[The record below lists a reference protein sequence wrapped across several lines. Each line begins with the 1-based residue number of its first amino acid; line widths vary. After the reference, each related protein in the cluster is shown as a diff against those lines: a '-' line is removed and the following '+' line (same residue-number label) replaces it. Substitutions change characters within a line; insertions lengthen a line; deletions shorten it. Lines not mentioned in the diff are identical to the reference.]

1 MAGQCTKPLDPCNRN
16 PALDPPRYRGLCFVR
31 APHTTGLVQEQGQ
44 FGSTFQSQEHG
55 DEAHAQLGRDE
66 LDEGDDVSPTPMTAY
81 DPQGPSVNT
90 MRRDTMTSQIS
101 SSPSTQYSVNP
112 ASEWDASSYNQSY
125 GSGAYSPPTRTGSL
139 ASYPGDGSPTSNWKM
154 AADDSKENRA
164 DRGRAP
170 SVEWVA
176 DASSRVGSL
185 ASLRDSPAEEEEAV
199 PEGMHPTCVKAPA
212 NRWNKRTSDGSGHAG
227 VEADMA
233 KEGSSS
239 LPPSVREHEAHPRS
253 TSHSTVSLRR
263 PSDLN
268 QTASQSSVIDSGRHS
283 TTPPIVARSISTP
296 EVPVSAHPADQVSV
310 LRTISGRGMA
320 RGGSPSPATPP
331 IASCPAMRTP
341 DMGNLT
347 IPEDDD
353 SDIELELP
361 VCPAVDETSA
371 AISSSEI
378 HDAHPEAKHKSCMLV
393 NALRAETLLDL
404 DKELS
409 NGEQA
414 KFLPPDLGGQISLR
428 NLMIQE
434 VKYATISDLVIYAPQ
449 GLQCDST
456 GKIPL
461 LEVAKR

>member
-1 MAGQCTKPLDPCNRN
+1 MTDRCNRN

-31 APHTTGLVQEQGQ
+31 APHATGLAQEHSQS
-44 FGSTFQSQEHG
+44 GSTSQSQQHNNEV
-55 DEAHAQLGRDE
+55 HAQLGRDE
-66 LDEGDDVSPTPMTAY
+66 VDEGDDASPTPMTAY

-112 ASEWDASSYNQSY
+112 ASDWDASSYNQSY

-154 AADDSKENRA
+154 GADDNKENRA
-164 DRGRAP
+164 DRGRAS
-170 SVEWVA
+170 SVEWA
-176 DASSRVGSL
+176 AEASSRIGSL

-212 NRWNKRTSDGSGHAG
+212 IRWAKRTSDGSGNTG
-227 VEADMA
+227 LGSDTA
-233 KEGSSS
+233 KEGSSAPVS
-239 LPPSVREHEAHPRS
+239 SGVDYEAPPRS
-253 TSHSTVSLRR
+253 TSHSTVSPRR
-263 PSDLN
+263 PSDLA
-268 QTASQSSVIDSGRHS
+268 QTASQSSVIDSGRRS
-283 TTPPIVARSISTP
+283 TTPPAVARSISTP

-320 RGGSPSPATPP
+320 RSGSPAPATAP
-331 IASCPAMRTP
+331 IASCSVMRTP

-361 VCPAVDETSA
+361 ACEGARDANAATS
-371 AISSSEI
+371 STEI
-378 HDAHPEAKHKSCMLV
+378 LDAHPEAKHKSCMLV

-404 DKELS
+404 DKDLG

-434 VKYATISDLVIYAPQ
+434 IKYATISDLVIYAPQ
-449 GLQCDST
+449 GLQRDSS

>member
-1 MAGQCTKPLDPCNRN
+1 MKHRTNPLDPCHRN

-31 APHTTGLVQEQGQ
+31 APHATGLVQDQGQ
-44 FGSTFQSQEHG
+44 SGSTSQSQQHE
-55 DEAHAQLGRDE
+55 DKAHAQLGRDGV
-66 LDEGDDVSPTPMTAY
+66 DEGDDASPTPMTAY
-81 DPQGPSVNT
+81 DSQGPAVNT

-112 ASEWDASSYNQSY
+112 ASDWDASSYNQSY

-154 AADDSKENRA
+154 AADDNKENRA
-164 DRGRAP
+164 DRGRAS

-185 ASLRDSPAEEEEAV
+185 ASLRDSPTEEEEAV

-212 NRWNKRTSDGSGHAG
+212 IRWAKRTSDGSRNAEG
-227 VEADMA
+227 ESNTA
-233 KEGSSS
+233 KEGSSG
-239 LPPSVREHEAHPRS
+239 LVFSVQDHEAPDRS
-253 TSHSTVSLRR
+253 TSHSTVSPRR
-263 PSDLN
+263 PSDLA
-268 QTASQSSVIDSGRHS
+268 QTASKSSVIDSGRRS

-320 RGGSPSPATPP
+320 RASSPAPATAP
-331 IASCPAMRTP
+331 IASCSVMRTP

-361 VCPAVDETSA
+361 ACPAVNDTSA
-371 AISSSEI
+371 AASSAEI
-378 HDAHPEAKHKSCMLV
+378 HDIHPEAKHKSCMLV

-414 KFLPPDLGGQISLR
+414 RFLPPDLGGQISLR

-434 VKYATISDLVIYAPQ
+434 IKYATISDLVIYAPQ
-449 GLQCDST
+449 GLQRDST